1 MQSCGGTPG
10 RAVCSAFLSPGG
22 EMLIKAALSPSS
34 PTLTQAVGSTS
45 QRTLDDMILGYID
58 PYFSET

>member
-1 MQSCGGTPG
+1 MQSCGGHQTVLF
-10 RAVCSAFLSPGG
+10 AVPSFSPGG
-22 EMLIKAALSPSS
+22 EMLIEAVLSPSS

-45 QRTLDDMILGYID
+45 QRTLDDMVLGYID